1 MKFPS
6 RVADVMNEIISIDC
20 ESLAVDA
27 AKIMIDKEIGS
38 IVVTEEGNPVGI
50 ITESD
55 MLARVIVAY
64 RDPKKLLTKNI
75 MTSPLVSI
83 EKDSTILDA
92 MRFLRDQDIHVVLVN
107 DDGKLTGIVSEGD
120 LIRAVTL
127 SALSQF
133 SSIIRR
139 T

>member
-6 RVADVMNEIISIDC
+6 TVADVMNDIISIDG
-20 ESLAVDA
+20 ESLVVDA

-38 IVVTEEGNPVGI
+38 IIVTEEGNPVGI

-64 RDPKKLLTKNI
+64 RDPKKLLTKKI

-83 EKDSTILDA
+83 EKNSTILDA
-92 MRFLRDQDIHVVLVN
+92 MRFLRDQDIHIVLVK

-127 SALSQF
+127 SSLSQF

-139 T
+139 S

>member
-1 MKFPS
+1 
-6 RVADVMNEIISIDC
+6 MNEIISIDG
-20 ESLAVDA
+20 ESLVVDA
-27 AKIMIDKEIGS
+27 AKIMIEKEIGS

-83 EKDSTILDA
+83 EKGSSILDA
-92 MRFLRDQDIHVVLVN
+92 MRFLRDQDIHIVLVK

-127 SALSQF
+127 SSLSQF

>member
-1 MKFPS
+1 MKYPS
-6 RVADVMNEIISIDC
+6 TVADVMNEFISIDG
-20 ESLAVDA
+20 ESFVVDA
-27 AKIMIDKEIGS
+27 AKIMIEKEIGS
-38 IVVTEEGNPVGI
+38 IIVTEHGTPIGI

-64 RDPKKLLTKNI
+64 RDPKKLLTKKI

-92 MRFLRDQDIHVVLVN
+92 MRFLRDQDIHIVLVK
-107 DDGKLTGIVSEGD
+107 DGGKLTGIVSEGD

-127 SALSQF
+127 SSLSQF

>member
-6 RVADVMNEIISIDC
+6 TVADVMNDIISIDG
-20 ESLAVDA
+20 ESLVVDA
-27 AKIMIDKEIGS
+27 AQIMIDKEIGS
-38 IVVTEEGNPVGI
+38 IIVTEEGNPVGI

-64 RDPKKLLTKNI
+64 RDPKKLLTKKI

-83 EKDSTILDA
+83 EINSTILDA
-92 MRFLRDQDIHVVLVN
+92 MRFLRDQDIHIVLVK

-127 SALSQF
+127 SSLSQF

-139 T
+139 S

>member
-6 RVADVMNEIISIDC
+6 TVADVMNEIISIDG
-20 ESLAVDA
+20 ESLVVDA
-27 AKIMIDKEIGS
+27 AKIMIDEKIGS
-38 IVVTEEGNPVGI
+38 IIVTEEGNPVGI

-64 RDPKKLLTKNI
+64 KDPKKILVKKV

-92 MRFLRDQDIHVVLVN
+92 MRFLRDQDIHIVLVK

-127 SALSQF
+127 SSLSQF
-133 SSIIRR
+133 SSILRR

>member
-6 RVADVMNEIISIDC
+6 TVADVMNEIISIDG
-20 ESLAVDA
+20 ESLVVDA
-27 AKIMIDKEIGS
+27 AKIMIDEKIGS
-38 IVVTEEGNPVGI
+38 IIVTEEGNPVGI

-55 MLARVIVAY
+55 MLARVIVEY
-64 RDPKKLLTKNI
+64 QDPKKILVKKV

-92 MRFLRDQDIHVVLVN
+92 MRFLRDQDIHIVLVK

-127 SALSQF
+127 SSLSQF
-133 SSIIRR
+133 SSILRR

>member
-6 RVADVMNEIISIDC
+6 TVADVMNDIISIDG
-20 ESLAVDA
+20 ESLVVDA

-38 IVVTEEGNPVGI
+38 IIVTEGGNPVGI

-64 RDPKKLLTKNI
+64 RDPKKLLTKKI

-83 EKDSTILDA
+83 EKNSTILDA
-92 MRFLRDQDIHVVLVN
+92 MRFLRDQDIHIVLVK

-127 SALSQF
+127 SSLSQF

-139 T
+139 S

>member
-6 RVADVMNEIISIDC
+6 TVADVMNEIISIDG
-20 ESLAVDA
+20 ESLVVDA

-75 MTSPLVSI
+75 MTSPLICI
-83 EKDSTILDA
+83 EKGSSILDA
-92 MRFLRDQDIHVVLVN
+92 MRFLRDQDIHIVLVK

-127 SALSQF
+127 SSLSQF

>member
-1 MKFPS
+1 MKFFS
-6 RVADVMNEIISIDC
+6 TVADVMNEIISIDG
-20 ESLAVDA
+20 ESLVVDA
-27 AKIMIDKEIGS
+27 AKTMIEKEIGS

-50 ITESD
+50 ITKSD

-64 RDPKKLLTKNI
+64 QDPKKILVKKV

-83 EKDSTILDA
+83 EKDSTLLDA
-92 MRFLRDQDIHVVLVN
+92 MRFLRDQDIHIVLVK

-127 SALSQF
+127 SSLSQF
-133 SSIIRR
+133 SSILRR

>member
-6 RVADVMNEIISIDC
+6 TVSDVMNEIISIDG
-20 ESLAVDA
+20 ESLVVDA
-27 AKIMIDKEIGS
+27 AKIMIEKEIGS

-83 EKDSTILDA
+83 EKGSSILDA
-92 MRFLRDQDIHVVLVN
+92 MRFLRDQDIHIVLVK

-127 SALSQF
+127 SSLIQF

>member
-6 RVADVMNEIISIDC
+6 TVADVMNEIISIDG
-20 ESLAVDA
+20 ESLVVDT
-27 AKIMIDKEIGS
+27 AKIMIDEKIGS
-38 IVVTEEGNPVGI
+38 IIVTEEGNPVGI

-64 RDPKKLLTKNI
+64 HDPQKILVKKV

-92 MRFLRDQDIHVVLVN
+92 MRFLRDQDIHIVLVK

-127 SALSQF
+127 SSLSQF
-133 SSIIRR
+133 SSILRR

>member
-6 RVADVMNEIISIDC
+6 TVADVMNDIISIDG
-20 ESLAVDA
+20 ESLVVDA

-38 IVVTEEGNPVGI
+38 IIVTEEGNPVGI

-55 MLARVIVAY
+55 MLARVIVEY
-64 RDPKKLLTKNI
+64 RDPKKLLTKKI

-83 EKDSTILDA
+83 EINSTILDA
-92 MRFLRDQDIHVVLVN
+92 MRFLRDQDIHIVLVK

-127 SALSQF
+127 SSLSQF

-139 T
+139 S

>member
-6 RVADVMNEIISIDC
+6 TVSDVMNEIISIDG
-20 ESLAVDA
+20 ESLVVDA
-27 AKIMIDKEIGS
+27 AKIMIEKEIGS

-64 RDPKKLLTKNI
+64 RDPKKLLTKKI

-83 EKDSTILDA
+83 EKGSTILDA
-92 MRFLRDQDIHVVLVN
+92 MRFLRDQDIHIVLVT

-127 SALSQF
+127 SSLSQF
-133 SSIIRR
+133 SSLIRR

>member
-6 RVADVMNEIISIDC
+6 TVADVMNEIISIDG
-20 ESLAVDA
+20 ESLVVDA
-27 AKIMIDKEIGS
+27 AKIMIDEKIGS
-38 IVVTEEGNPVGI
+38 IIVTEEGNPVGI

-64 RDPKKLLTKNI
+64 HDPKKILVKKV

-92 MRFLRDQDIHVVLVN
+92 MRFLRDQDIHIVLVK

-127 SALSQF
+127 SSLSQF
-133 SSIIRR
+133 SSILRR

>member
-6 RVADVMNEIISIDC
+6 NVSDVMNEIITIDC
-20 ESLAVDA
+20 ESLVVEA

-38 IVVTEEGNPVGI
+38 IVVTEKGNPVGI

-64 RDPKKLLTKNI
+64 RDPKKLLTKKI

-92 MRFLRDQDIHVVLVN
+92 MRFLRDQDIHIVLVK

-120 LIRAVTL
+120 LVRAVTL
-127 SALSQF
+127 SSLSQF
-133 SSIIRR
+133 SSLIRR
-139 T
+139 S

>member
-6 RVADVMNEIISIDC
+6 TVADVMNEIISIDG
-20 ESLAVDA
+20 ESLVVDA

-64 RDPKKLLTKNI
+64 QDPKKLLTKKI
-75 MTSPLVSI
+75 MSSPLISI
-83 EKDSTILDA
+83 TKDSTILDA
-92 MRFLRDQDIHVVLVN
+92 MRFMRDQDIHIVLIK
-107 DDGKLTGIVSEGD
+107 DDGRLIGIVSEGD

-127 SALSQF
+127 SSLAQF
-133 SSIIRR
+133 SSILRR
-139 T
+139 N

>member
-6 RVADVMNEIISIDC
+6 TVADVMNEIISIDG
-20 ESLAVDA
+20 ESLVVDA
-27 AKIMIDKEIGS
+27 AKII
-38 IVVTEEGNPVGI
+38 VTEEGNPVGI

-64 RDPKKLLTKNI
+64 HDPKKILVKKV

-92 MRFLRDQDIHVVLVN
+92 MRFLRDQDIHIVLVK

-127 SALSQF
+127 SSLSQF
-133 SSIIRR
+133 SSILRR

>member
-6 RVADVMNEIISIDC
+6 TVSDVMNEIISIDG
-20 ESLAVDA
+20 ESLVVDA
-27 AKIMIDKEIGS
+27 AKIMIEKEIGS

-83 EKDSTILDA
+83 EKGSSILDA
-92 MRFLRDQDIHVVLVN
+92 MRFLRDQDIHIVLVK

-127 SALSQF
+127 SSLSQF

>member
-6 RVADVMNEIISIDC
+6 TVADVMNEIISIDC
-20 ESLAVDA
+20 ESLVVDA

-83 EKDSTILDA
+83 EKGSSILDA
-92 MRFLRDQDIHVVLVN
+92 MRFLRDQDIHIVLVK

-127 SALSQF
+127 SSLSQF